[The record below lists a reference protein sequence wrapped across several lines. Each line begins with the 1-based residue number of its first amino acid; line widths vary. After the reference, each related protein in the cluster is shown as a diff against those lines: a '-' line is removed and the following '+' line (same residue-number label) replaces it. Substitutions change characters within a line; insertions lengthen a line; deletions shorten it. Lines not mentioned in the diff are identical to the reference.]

1 MRSTVVTSALI
12 LILPVLLAAKGKC
25 RKDRDTDDTD
35 TQVVVPP
42 DPVPDPVI
50 ELQLVSVSPTRMKP
64 NTPTP
69 MKAYGAGF
77 ASGAQVGVGPS
88 RVTQVQLVDANTLS
102 FTAPAMPEGSYDV
115 VVTNPSGDIATLRSA
130 VSVEADLD
138 QSCRRMAMYFEL
150 DSATLSAPVRSALDS
165 ALPCLRRQGK
175 IRLEGHA
182 DERGTTDYNIAL
194 AQRRAESI
202 QRYLATQGIPQSKLP
217 VVSYGEERPMDPSHT
232 ETAWAKNRRVD
243 MVAL

>member
-12 LILPVLLAAKGKC
+12 LVLPVLLAAKGKC

-35 TQVVVPP
+35 TPVVVVP

-50 ELQLVSVSPTRMKP
+50 ELQLVSVSPTKMKP
-64 NTPTP
+64 QTPTKL
-69 MKAYGAGF
+69 KAYGAGF

-88 RVTQVQLVDANTLS
+88 RVSQVELIDPNTLA
-102 FTAPAMPEGSYDV
+102 FTAPGMPQGTYDV
-115 VVTNPSGDIATLRSA
+115 TVTNPSGDVTTLRSA
-130 VSVEADLD
+130 LTVEEDAD

-150 DSATLSAPVRSALDS
+150 DSATLSAPVRTALDS
-165 ALPCLRRQGK
+165 AMPCLRRQAVV
-175 IRLEGHA
+175 RLEGHA
-182 DERGTTDYNIAL
+182 DERGTTDYNLAL

-217 VVSYGEERPMDPSHT
+217 VVSYGEERPMDTNHN
-232 ETAWAKNRRVD
+232 EAAWAKNRRVD
-243 MVAL
+243 MVAQ